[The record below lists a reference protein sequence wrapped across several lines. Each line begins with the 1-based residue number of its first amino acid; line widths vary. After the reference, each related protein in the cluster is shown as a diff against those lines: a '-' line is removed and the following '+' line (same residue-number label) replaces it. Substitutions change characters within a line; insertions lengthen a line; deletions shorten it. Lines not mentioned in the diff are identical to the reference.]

1 MRTLPEKTMKEIE
14 IIAHRGFSS
23 MAPENT
29 KAAFI
34 AAIENGA
41 NSLEFDVQFSADGVP
56 VVFHDFNLD
65 RTTNAQGKLREKTL
79 VELKKVDAG
88 IWFNPKFAGEEIL
101 TLTEA
106 LEILK
111 AIPQFLYFDLKSYS
125 EWSQTEVEKLVEIV
139 VNSEVKEK
147 AVMTSFNDS
156 LNEGV
161 RAISGGV
168 LNFGRLVGEQSNY
181 QSQLTKAVEKGDRL
195 ISSEYHILLENPALI
210 EQTKSQGI
218 DVVAWTVDNPEEFQ
232 QLIDL
237 GVTRIITNSLINN

>member
-1 MRTLPEKTMKEIE
+1 MKEIE

-23 MAPENT
+23 IAPENT

-41 NSLEFDVQFSADGVP
+41 DSLEFDVQFSADGVP
-56 VVFHDFNLD
+56 VVFHDLNLD
-65 RTTNAQGKLREKTL
+65 RTTNGNCKLREKTL
-79 VELKKVDAG
+79 VELKQVDAG
-88 IWFNPKFAGEEIL
+88 SWFNRQFAGEEIL
-101 TLTEA
+101 TLPEA

-111 AIPQFLYFDLKSYS
+111 LIPQFLYFDLKSYS
-125 EWSQTEVEKLVEIV
+125 EWSQTEVKKLVEIV
-139 VNSEVKEK
+139 MNYEVKEK

-156 LNEGV
+156 LNERV
-161 RAISGGV
+161 RAISGNE
-168 LNFGRLVGEQSNY
+168 LNFAYSVHNESSY
-181 QSQLTKAVEKGDRL
+181 QTKLAKAVEKGDRL

-218 DVVAWTVDNPEEFQ
+218 DVVVWTVDNPEEFQ

-237 GVTRIITNSLINN
+237 GLTRIMTNSLINN

>member
-1 MRTLPEKTMKEIE
+1 MKEIE

-23 MAPENT
+23 IAPENT

-41 NSLEFDVQFSADGVP
+41 DSLEFDVQFSADGVP
-56 VVFHDFNLD
+56 VVFHDLNLD
-65 RTTNAQGKLREKTL
+65 RTTNAKGKLREKTL
-79 VELKKVDAG
+79 AELKQVDAG
-88 IWFNPKFAGEEIL
+88 IGFNSKFAGEEIL
-101 TLTEA
+101 TLPEA

-139 VNSEVKEK
+139 MTFEVQEK
-147 AVMTSFNDS
+147 AMMTSFNDS
-156 LNEGV
+156 LNEEI
-161 RAISGGV
+161 RAISGDE
-168 LNFGRLVGEQSNY
+168 LKFGYVVANKSSYET
-181 QSQLTKAVEKGDRL
+181 QLTKAANKGDRL
-195 ISSEYHILLENPALI
+195 ICSEYHILLENPALI
-210 EQTKSQGI
+210 EQTRSQGI

-237 GVTRIITNSLINN
+237 GVTRIMTNSLINN

>member
-1 MRTLPEKTMKEIE
+1 MKEIE
-14 IIAHRGFSS
+14 IIAHRGYSAI
-23 MAPENT
+23 APENT

-41 NSLEFDVQFSADGVP
+41 NSLEFDVQFSGDGVP

-65 RTTNAQGKLREKTL
+65 RTTNAQGKLKEKTL

-88 IWFNPKFAGEEIL
+88 IWFNSKFAGEEIL
-101 TLTEA
+101 TLSEA

-125 EWSQTEVEKLVEIV
+125 DEWSQIEVEKLVEIV

-161 RAISGGV
+161 RAISGDE
-168 LNFGRLVGEQSNY
+168 LNFGHLVGEKSSY

-210 EQTKSQGI
+210 QQTKSQGI
-218 DVVAWTVDNPEEFQ
+218 DLVVWTVDNSEEFQ